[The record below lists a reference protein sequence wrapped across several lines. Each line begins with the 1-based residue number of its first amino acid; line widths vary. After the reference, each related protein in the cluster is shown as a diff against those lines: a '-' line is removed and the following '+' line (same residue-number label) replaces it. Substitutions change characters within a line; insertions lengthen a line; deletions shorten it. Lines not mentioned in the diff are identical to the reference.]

1 MNLTPKYLPIQTKNI
16 QVQETPTQ
24 GSPLQDSLINRGLQK
39 EQYVGI
45 SILLLGLIA
54 VVGFL
59 NRRFEYA
66 LIFALTLSIIL
77 IVFFLNV

>member
-1 MNLTPKYLPIQTKNI
+1 MNLPPKYLPIKTKNI
-16 QVQETPTQ
+16 QVQETPTE
-24 GSPLQDSLINRGLQK
+24 GSPPQDSLIARGLQR

-66 LIFALTLSIIL
+66 LIFALTLSVIL

>member
-1 MNLTPKYLPIQTKNI
+1 MNLTPKYLPIKTKNI
-16 QVQETPTQ
+16 QVQETPAQ
-24 GSPLQDSLINRGLQK
+24 GSPPQDSLIDRGLQK

>member
-1 MNLTPKYLPIQTKNI
+1 MNLTPKYLPIKTKNI
-16 QVQETPTQ
+16 QVQETPAQ
-24 GSPLQDSLINRGLQK
+24 SSPPQDSLIARGLQR

-66 LIFALTLSIIL
+66 LIFALTLSVIL

>member
-1 MNLTPKYLPIQTKNI
+1 MNLTPKHLPIKNNI
-16 QVQETPTQ
+16 QETPSEGT
-24 GSPLQDSLINRGLQK
+24 PLQDPLIARGWQR

-59 NRRFEYA
+59 NRKFEYA

-77 IVFFLNV
+77 IVFFVTV